1 MSYIITFF
9 QNISIKQKL
18 YLNAFWTT
26 VYMVILGLAGLYFL
40 NEIENLITHYQ
51 LKEIKEKIEFA
62 KSIILSLTLFFSI
75 IMIFF
80 ALFFAKIVSSPIIK
94 LEKNIIGLSQT
105 KDLTKNIDLNIK
117 DEIGEISKYV
127 LNLLET
133 IRKTLIDTIKEID
146 KSTPLI
152 NNIDNGSKELKE
164 KIEIQNKKINI
175 IKDTIDD
182 LYARIDKMG
191 EDIIS
196 TTDDSKKVKK
206 FLTIF
211 SNELD
216 KNVTDIIDTQKEE
229 ENLAAQ
235 AHTLKES
242 SEQSKDVIKIIK
254 TISEQ
259 TELLSLNAAIEAAR
273 AGEAGRGFAVVADE
287 VRKLAERTNKSL
299 VEINTIINSISE
311 GAENISNEIIE
322 NSQKINNIATNS
334 ENLKHKLSEVTT
346 NLDNTISQSLQATQ
360 ESTYISTQTK
370 KLMKLSLDVTS
381 LSNSNL
387 TFAKKT
393 TENIRKTIISLKSI
407 ESSIKEFKI

>member
-1 MSYIITFF
+1 MNYIITFF

-18 YLNAFWTT
+18 YLNAFWAT
-26 VYMVILGLAGLYFL
+26 VYMIIIGLAGLYFL

-51 LKEIKEKIEFA
+51 LKEIEEKIEFA

-94 LEKNIIGLSQT
+94 LEKNIMDLSQT
-105 KDLTKNIDLNIK
+105 KDLTKNISLNIK
-117 DEIGEISKYV
+117 DEIGEISKYL

-133 IRKTLIDTIKEID
+133 IRKTLTGTMKEID

-175 IKDTIDD
+175 IKNTIDD
-182 LYARIDKMG
+182 LYTRIDKM
-191 EDIIS
+191 EKDIIS
-196 TTDDSKKVKK
+196 TTNDSKKVKK

-211 SNELD
+211 SDELD
-216 KNVTDIIDTQKEE
+216 KNVTDVIDTQKEE
-229 ENLAAQ
+229 ENLATQ
-235 AHTLKES
+235 AYTLKES

-259 TELLSLNAAIEAAR
+259 TELLALNAAIEAAR

-311 GAENISNEIIE
+311 GAENISNDIIK

-334 ENLKHKLSEVTT
+334 ENLKHKLSEVAT

-370 KLMKLSLDVTS
+370 ELMKLSLDITT

-407 ESSIKEFKI
+407 EASIKEFKI